1 MDEGVNDLSQEQTS
15 LNELPQEVMEE
26 LNQESENLVI
36 NDVFDT

>member
-1 MDEGVNDLSQEQTS
+1 MDEGVNDFSLEQTS

-26 LNQESENLVI
+26 LNQESENY

>member
-1 MDEGVNDLSQEQTS
+1 MDEGVNDFSQEQTS

-26 LNQESENLVI
+26 LNQESENF